1 MSADLGCWNIADL
14 RRKARARLPLG
25 IWEYLERGV
34 EDETGMDRNRAAL
47 DALTFVPRVARNVE
61 QIDLST
67 ELLGQ
72 PSALPFAIGPTGA
85 AGMICYNGDRALA
98 RAARAAGIPFTIS
111 SASTLDLEHM
121 VAEGGRVWFQLYLWE
136 NRELS
141 FDVVRRAQ
149 AAGCDTLFVTLDMP
163 VPPNREYLMRNGF
176 GIPFKPN
183 RQNVVDVLTH
193 PRWLLGVMGQY
204 VLREGKLPQQAN
216 LPPHLR
222 HSISKGG
229 KPGVQFKQD
238 SLDWDGIA
246 DLRAMWRGKMVLKG
260 VLHPDDAVLAA
271 NHGVDGVIVSN
282 HGARALDHSISAIAA
297 LPPVLEAAGDRLE
310 VWYDSGVR
318 RGSDVAK
325 ALALGATGVLVGRA
339 TLYGLAA
346 AGEAGVTRS
355 IDLLAQELRRTM
367 AYLGVTSVAGLDR
380 SVFGP
385 AGHSSDLCG

>member
-1 MSADLGCWNIADL
+1 MSADLACWNIADL
-14 RRKARARLPLG
+14 RRKAKARLPRG
-25 IWEYLERGV
+25 VWEYLERGV

-61 QIDLST
+61 RIDLSAD
-67 ELLGQ
+67 LLGQ

-85 AGMICYNGDRALA
+85 AGMIHYNGDLALA

-111 SASTLDLEHM
+111 SASTLDLEKI
-121 VAEGGRVWFQLYLWE
+121 VAEAGRVWFQLYLWE
-136 NRELS
+136 NRKLS

-149 AAGCDTLFVTLDMP
+149 DAGCDTLFVTLDLP

-183 RQNVVDVLTH
+183 SQNVVDVLTH
-193 PRWLLGVMGQY
+193 PRWLLGVIGQY

-222 HSISKGG
+222 HSIGKGG
-229 KPGVQFKQD
+229 KPGAQFKQD
-238 SLDWDGIA
+238 NLDWDGIA
-246 DLRAMWRGKMVLKG
+246 ELRAMWRGKMVLKG
-260 VLHPDDAVLAA
+260 VLHPEDAVLAA
-271 NHGVDGVIVSN
+271 SHGVDAVIVSN
-282 HGARALDHSISAIAA
+282 HGARALDHSVAAIEA
-297 LPPVLEAAGDRLE
+297 LPAVISAAGDSLD

-318 RGSDVAK
+318 RGSDVVK
-325 ALALGATGVLVGRA
+325 AMALGAKGVLLGRA

-346 AGEAGVTRS
+346 GGEAGVARA

-367 AYLGVTSVAGLDR
+367 AYLGITSVAELDR

-385 AGHSSDLCG
+385 AGSLREFGT